1 MTYSTVPLTAGA
13 LDQRV
18 ADLMHEHPVTIPA
31 SMPLAAAARQMAR
44 RRVHAILVRDEV
56 GGPLGWVTARGL
68 LHNVPRDWA
77 GAAAGDAISEALVTI
92 RDTASARE
100 ALEAFAASGASH
112 LLVVGD
118 PGGVVRGVVAE
129 SDMLWVLAPDG
140 PSAPATT

>member
-1 MTYSTVPLTAGA
+1 M
-13 LDQRV
+13 
-18 ADLMHEHPVTIPA
+18 
-31 SMPLAAAARQMAR
+31 
-44 RRVHAILVRDEV
+44 
-56 GGPLGWVTARGL
+56 
-68 LHNVPRDWA
+68 
-77 GAAAGDAISEALVTI
+77 TI
-92 RDTASARE
+92 RDTASARK